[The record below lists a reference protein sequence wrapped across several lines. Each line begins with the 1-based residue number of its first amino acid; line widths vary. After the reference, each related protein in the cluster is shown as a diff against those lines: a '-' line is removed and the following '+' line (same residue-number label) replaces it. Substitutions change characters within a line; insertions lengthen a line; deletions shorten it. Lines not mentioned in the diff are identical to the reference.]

1 MLSPLGDQYRLSLT
15 TALYGALPVTHHSG
29 VSSDP
34 KNPNASRDRYVQ
46 VAVARP
52 LRSLFDYSLP
62 EGVGQ
67 PPIGARVIAPFGASK
82 IVGVVMGH
90 KTPKDTGRTKPIL
103 DVLDTV
109 PALPEAQ
116 LDVARW
122 LANYYQ
128 HPVGEV
134 CMSLL
139 PTLARR
145 GKALELASD
154 SGYRCAS
161 EISASEAKAAIGRA
175 ARQLELWEF
184 LNSNQE
190 QSALSAE
197 QIRDAG
203 FARPLL
209 KALLDKQLVVEHTT
223 QPTATQINPEP
234 KGLSLTDE
242 QQAALGALLNDQ
254 HHYATHLLYGVTGS
268 GKTEVYLQAINKVLQ
283 TGKQVLV
290 LIPEIA
296 LTPQTLARFKDRF
309 GAAVAWHSQISD
321 KERLRV
327 WLRCRDGLEPLLI
340 GTRSAVLNP
349 FKNLGLIIVD
359 EEHDPSFKQ
368 ADGLRYSARDLAVK
382 RARDLDIPLLLG
394 SATPALETLHNARLG
409 RYVES
414 KLLKRPGGA
423 KLPAMRIADIRG
435 VKLVEG
441 IAPEMLDLIKSH
453 IAKGNQALA
462 FINRRG
468 YAPTYLCASCAW
480 QALCPNCEARY
491 TLHRQPRE
499 LRCHHCG
506 QRSRIPAA
514 CGGCGSASLIPIG
527 AGTQRT
533 EDALAGL
540 FPDTRLIRVDR
551 DTTRSAKRLEM
562 QLDEINTGEPALLVG
577 TQMLAKG
584 HHFPAVTLV
593 AILDADSGFLAAD
606 YRAPERTAAL
616 IMQVAGRAGRAER
629 NGEVVIQSMHP
640 DNPVLAA
647 LIDGGYTAFAD
658 TELKH
663 REQGGMPPFRPIAM
677 LRADGLTPAEPET
690 LLRSMVACIEQ
701 AADDDLQILGP
712 APAPMGRVAGR
723 FRSQTM
729 LSANT
734 RRTLHNAVSTVVA
747 NAPPSR
753 HGKLSWSIDIDPYD
767 TY

>member
-1 MLSPLGDQYRLSLT
+1 MLSPHSHQQVGDLP
-15 TALYGALPVTHHSG
+15 LYGALSVTQHSVVTAQSDNSKPVT
-29 VSSDP
+29 
-34 KNPNASRDRYVQ
+34 DRCDYLQ
-46 VAVARP
+46 LAVARP
-52 LRSLFDYSLP
+52 LRRLFDYALP
-62 EGVGQ
+62 TALPM
-67 PPIGARVIAPFGASK
+67 PPIGARVSAPFGNSK

-90 KTPKDTGRTKPIL
+90 DTPEDTERTKPIIE
-103 DVLDTV
+103 VLDTTA
-109 PALPEAQ
+109 ALPKAQ
-116 LDVARW
+116 LDLARW

-128 HPVGEV
+128 HPIGEV

-145 GKALELASD
+145 GRAMQLSPDPVFRCVTGTSD
-154 SGYRCAS
+154 A
-161 EISASEAKAAIGRA
+161 AATTAIGRA
-175 ARQLELWEF
+175 TRQLELWQF
-184 LNSNQE
+184 LRT
-190 QSALSAE
+190 SAKQAAPSAE
-197 QIRDAG
+197 QIRNAG

-209 KALLDKQLVVEHTT
+209 KALLDKGLVEAHSSP
-223 QPTATQINPEP
+223 PTATQVNPDP
-234 KGLSLTDE
+234 QGLSLTDE
-242 QQAALGALLNDQ
+242 QQTALTTLLKDQ

-268 GKTEVYLQAINKVLQ
+268 GKTEVYLQAINAVLQ

-296 LTPQTLARFKDRF
+296 LTPQTLTRFKDRF
-309 GAAVAWHSQISD
+309 GAAVVLHSQVGDS
-321 KERLRV
+321 ERLRI

-340 GTRSAVLNP
+340 GTRSAILTP
-349 FKNLGLIIVD
+349 FDNLGLIIVD

-394 SATPALETLHNARLG
+394 SATPALETLHNARSG

-414 KLLKRPGGA
+414 KLLTRPGGA
-423 KLPAMRIADIRG
+423 KLPTMRIVDIRG

-468 YAPTYLCASCAW
+468 YAPVYLCASCGW
-480 QALCPNCEARY
+480 QAVCPNCEARF

-506 QRSRIPAA
+506 QRSEIPRA
-514 CGGCGSASLIPIG
+514 CGGCGSSSLIPIG

-540 FPDTRLIRVDR
+540 FPDTRLIRIDR
-551 DTTRSAKRLEM
+551 DTTRSAKRLEA
-562 QLDEINTGEPALLVG
+562 QLEEINTGQPALLVG

-593 AILDADSGFLAAD
+593 AILDADAGFLAAD

-629 NGEVVIQSMHP
+629 MGEVVIQSMHP
-640 DNPVLAA
+640 DNPVLTA
-647 LIDGGYTAFAD
+647 LIDGGYSSFAK
-658 TELKH
+658 TELDH
-663 REQGGMPPFRPIAM
+663 RAEGGMPPFRPIAM
-677 LRADGLTPAEPET
+677 LRADGLSPSEPEA
-690 LLRSMVACIEQ
+690 LLRSMVACIAEVT
-701 AADDDLQILGP
+701 DDDLQILGP

-723 FRSQTM
+723 FRAQTM
-729 LSANT
+729 LTANS

-753 HGKLSWSIDIDPYD
+753 HGKLAWSVDIDPYD

>member
-1 MLSPLGDQYRLSLT
+1 MV
-15 TALYGALPVTHHSG
+15 TADSENPQPQG
-29 VSSDP
+29 VRCS
-34 KNPNASRDRYVQ
+34 YLQ
-46 VAVARP
+46 VAVSRP
-52 LRSLFDYSLP
+52 LRRLFDYALPQSLP
-62 EGVGQ
+62 V
-67 PPIGARVIAPFGASK
+67 PPIGARVIAPFGPSK
-82 IVGVVMGH
+82 LVGVVMGH
-90 KTPKDTGRTKPIL
+90 NTPEDTERTKPIVE
-103 DVLDTV
+103 VLDET

-116 LDVARW
+116 LDIARW

-145 GKALELASD
+145 GRAMALVPDAVF
-154 SGYRCAS
+154 RCAPDV
-161 EISASEAKAAIGRA
+161 SADAAKKAIGRA
-175 ARQLELWEF
+175 ARQLELWQF
-184 LNSNQE
+184 LHAAE
-190 QSALSAE
+190 QTAAPSAE
-197 QIRDAG
+197 HIRDSG

-209 KALLDKQLVVEHTT
+209 KALLDKNLVTEHSEP
-223 QPTATQINPEP
+223 PTATQINPRP
-234 KGLSLTDE
+234 QGLRLTQE
-242 QQAALGALLNDQ
+242 QQAALSALLKDQ
-254 HHYATHLLYGVTGS
+254 HRYATHLLYGVTGS
-268 GKTEVYLQAINKVLQ
+268 GKTEVYLQAINEVLQ

-290 LIPEIA
+290 MIPEIA

-309 GAAVAWHSQISD
+309 GAAVALHSQIGD
-321 KERLRV
+321 TERLRV

-340 GTRSAVLNP
+340 GTRSAILTP
-349 FKNLGLIIVD
+349 FQNLGLIIVD

-414 KLLKRPGGA
+414 KLLTRPGGA
-423 KLPAMRIADIRG
+423 KLPSMRIVDIRG

-480 QALCPNCEARY
+480 QAVCPNCEARF
-491 TLHRQPRE
+491 TLHRKPRE

-506 QRSRIPAA
+506 QRSQIPKA

-551 DTTRSAKRLEM
+551 DTTRSAKRLEA

-616 IMQVAGRAGRAER
+616 IMQVAGRAGRAEK

-640 DNPVLAA
+640 DNPVLTA
-647 LIDGGYTAFAD
+647 LIDGGYSSFAD
-658 TELKH
+658 TELGH
-663 REQGGMPPFRPIAM
+663 RAEGGMPPFRPIAM
-677 LRADGLTPAEPET
+677 LRADGLSPSEPEA
-690 LLRSMVACIEQ
+690 LLRSMVSVVAA

-723 FRSQTM
+723 FRAQTM

-747 NAPPSR
+747 NAPASR